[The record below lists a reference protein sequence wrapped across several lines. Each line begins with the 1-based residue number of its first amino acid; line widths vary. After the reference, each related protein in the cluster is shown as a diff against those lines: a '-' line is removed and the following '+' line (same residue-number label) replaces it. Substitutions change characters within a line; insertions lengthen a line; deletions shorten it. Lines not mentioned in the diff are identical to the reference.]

1 MKLSI
6 LKILFLLI
14 ICGLSGTL
22 AQTPDQ
28 IAQEARSRGIDSRA
42 KAINELAKNGISL
55 SQARE
60 MASLKGMDFDAFLD
74 DYLNSLSPSAIS
86 LVVADQAAGEVA
98 TEITVAQP
106 LQPIQPEPIAAPI
119 PKADPSYFGY
129 NIFDNNPFGSKDY
142 LVGNI
147 DEGYLLAPGDELRIS
162 VFGDNNL
169 EQVATIDLNGN
180 ISIPGLGV
188 FQAAGYTYGNLT
200 QRLRLFLGRYYSG
213 LLSTPARSFL
223 DVSLTQIRPVK
234 VTILGQVNTPGPHL
248 INGLATV
255 LNALYASGG
264 VKTSG
269 TLRDVKVYRG
279 NKLLRSF
286 DLYDFITTG
295 NIDQDT
301 RLANNDIIFIG
312 PRLSSVT
319 LEGAVKQ
326 GGIYELKK
334 GETTKDLF
342 RFSGELPTNAAISA
356 VNITRITPFENRTQ
370 SQAFDR
376 FLTTVDLKNE
386 KEFTLQD
393 GDKVSLLSIQERVL
407 NQVTL
412 EGSIKNPGTYSLK
425 TYPDLLSLIS
435 RAGAGLLPNTYLNKV
450 DVYSEDESGDLSFKT
465 FNLESVLQGK
475 IKIGLTDKDRVV
487 IYSKKQVEGESLV
500 SISGFVAEPKE
511 LFWRDNLSL
520 FDVIFESTSFEELE
534 FQAKVLD
541 SRLDVKRFDANS
553 GQYNLLT
560 FSLNDLNNLKSTYLD
575 PKDMVVLYTK
585 GVTIDVNPTIS
596 VLGSVNNQGEF
607 PLGLNMLVEDAILAA
622 GGFTEF
628 ADKTMVDL
636 YSKDQDAL
644 SGKYAALSQ
653 HLIDMD
659 YLLGYKSTPENPTY
673 LKNYD
678 VIVARTPKDADVQP
692 SVTISGEVIFPGTFI
707 LENSNISA
715 SALVSVAG
723 GLTGFA
729 HLQSSYVLRDG
740 KPLSSNLSKSDVSSL
755 LPGDQIVINSTKNSV
770 STAGNV
776 ANPSIFVYRENRR
789 AKYYLRN
796 SGGTKERTQDKFVTH
811 PSGKTKKIGWFRNP
825 KVAPGSQVVVTK
837 KLENTPGD
845 KGAFLDDFIKIFSVV
860 TGALTTAILATK
872 L

>member
-1 MKLSI
+1 MKRFPSKIIILLS
-6 LKILFLLI
+6 LFM
-14 ICGLSGTL
+14 LSGL
-22 AQTPDQ
+22 MAQTPDQ

-55 SQARE
+55 NQARE

-74 DYLNSLSPSAIS
+74 DYLNSLSPSATS
-86 LVVADQAAGEVA
+86 VVVGDPATGGVA
-98 TEITVAQP
+98 TEITIAQPVQP
-106 LQPIQPEPIAAPI
+106 LQPEPVASPA

-129 NIFDNNPFGSKDY
+129 NIFENNPFGSKDY

-188 FQAAGYTYGNLT
+188 FQAAGYAYGNLT
-200 QRLRLFLGRYYSG
+200 DRLKLFLGRYYSG
-213 LLSTPARSFL
+213 LLSSPARSFL

-248 INGLATV
+248 VNGLATV

-312 PRLSSVT
+312 PRRSSVT

-326 GGIYELKK
+326 AGIYELKK
-334 GETTKDLF
+334 EETTKDLF
-342 RFSGELPTNAAISA
+342 RFSGGLPTNAALSA
-356 VNITRITPFENRTQ
+356 VNISRITPFENRTQ

-376 FLTTVDLKNE
+376 FLTTVDLKKE

-393 GDKVSLLSIQERVL
+393 GDRVSLLAIQERVL

-412 EGSIKNPGTYSLK
+412 QGSVKNPGTYSLK
-425 TYPDLLSLIS
+425 TYPDLLSLVAV
-435 RAGAGLLPNTYLNKV
+435 AGAGLLPNTYLNKV
-450 DVYSEDESGDLSFKT
+450 DVYSEDEAGNRSFNT
-465 FNLESVLQGK
+465 YNLESVLEGK
-475 IKIGLTDKDRVV
+475 IQIGLSDKDRVL
-487 IYSKKQVEGESLV
+487 IYSKKQVEGEFMV
-500 SISGFVAEPKE
+500 SISGFVSEPKE
-511 LFWRDNLSL
+511 LFWRENLSL

-534 FQAKVLD
+534 YQAKVLD
-541 SRLDVKRFDANS
+541 SRLDVKRFDPAS

-560 FSLNDLNNLKSTYLD
+560 YNLNDLNTLKSTYLA
-575 PKDMVVLYTK
+575 PKDRVVLYTK
-585 GVTIDVNPTIS
+585 GVTMDTSPTVS
-596 VLGSVNNQGEF
+596 VLGSVNTQGEI
-607 PLGLNMLVEDAILAA
+607 PLGINMLVEDAILAA

-628 ADKTMVDL
+628 ADKTRVDL
-636 YSKDQDAL
+636 YRKDQDAV
-644 SGKYAALSQ
+644 SGKYASLSEY
-653 HLIDMD
+653 LIDMD
-659 YLLGYKSTPENPTY
+659 YLLGNKTSPQNPTY

-678 VIVARTPKDADVQP
+678 VIVARTPKDAALTP
-692 SVTISGEVIFPGTFI
+692 SVSVTGEVLFPGSYI
-707 LENSNISA
+707 LENSNTSARLLISE
-715 SALVSVAG
+715 AG
-723 GLTGFA
+723 GVTGFA
-729 HLQSSYVLRDG
+729 HMESSYILREG
-740 KPLSSNLSKSDVSSL
+740 RPLSKNLLKNNISSL

-770 STAGNV
+770 TTAGNV
-776 ANPSIFVYRENRR
+776 SNPSSFVYEKNRR
-789 AKYYLRN
+789 AKFYLRN
-796 SGGTKERTQDKFVTH
+796 SGGTKERTQDKFVTY
-811 PSGKTKKIGWFRNP
+811 PSGKTKKIGWFKNP
-825 KVAPGSQVVVTK
+825 KVAPGSQLVVTQK
-837 KLENTPGD
+837 PEKTPGD
-845 KGAFLDDFIKIFSVV
+845 TGTFMDDFIRIFSVV